1 MADKGLKKLGRD
13 DWLRAALQM
22 CEQGI
27 DQVRVARLAE
37 AIGVTTGSF
46 YWHFKNRQDLLD
58 ALLDYWERELTDAAI
73 DHARKADVMPLERIL
88 LLMEAVMLGNMARY
102 DLPIWAWAQSDS
114 KARRIFNRALKKRFT
129 FAAWM
134 FQEAGF
140 SGEEA
145 AARGRLM
152 VTYMMAESTLVRD
165 KEARSRK
172 AIRLKHAIL
181 TKHD

>member
-1 MADKGLKKLGRD
+1 MVDKSVKQLGRD

-37 AIGVTTGSF
+37 KIGITTGSF

-58 ALLDYWERELTDAAI
+58 ALLDYWERELTDVAI
-73 DHARKADVMPLERIL
+73 ESTRKADVPPLERIL
-88 LLMEAVMLGNMARY
+88 LLMETVMLGNMGRY

-114 KARRIFNRALKKRFT
+114 NARRVFNRVLKKRFA
-129 FAAWM
+129 FATSM
-134 FQEAGF
+134 FKEAGF

-152 VTYMMAESTLVRD
+152 VSYMMAESTLVRD